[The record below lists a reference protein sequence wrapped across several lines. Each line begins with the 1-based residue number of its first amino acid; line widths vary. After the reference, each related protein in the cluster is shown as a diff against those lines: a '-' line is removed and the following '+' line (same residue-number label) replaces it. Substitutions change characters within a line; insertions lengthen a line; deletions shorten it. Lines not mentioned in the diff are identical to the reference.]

1 MLNPVAT
8 DVTNRLR
15 MAAWRL
21 WFTAIA
27 LALSTA
33 APGQQIQGGQGL
45 EPQLRTAYVINI
57 IKFVSWDTP
66 MQRIDLCINVESGL
80 RPYLSGLPSDVLGAG
95 VALNIISPIDDYAE
109 CDVLYV
115 DHSIRQRA
123 DIPRFA
129 EIIHDNLLAIGDFS
143 EALQQGFAIQFF
155 VRDLRLR
162 FAINEN
168 VLKRA
173 SYKISSKLLRLA
185 RSLG

>member
-1 MLNPVAT
+1 MSNPVAT
-8 DVTNRLR
+8 DVTNRLQ

-21 WFTAIA
+21 WLTAAA
-27 LALSTA
+27 LALSAVAT
-33 APGQQIQGGQGL
+33 GQQIQGGQGL

-57 IKFVSWDTP
+57 IKFVSWENP
-66 MQRIDLCINVESGL
+66 LQRINLCINAESGL
-80 RPYLSGLPSDVLGAG
+80 RPYLSGLPPDVLGAE

-123 DIPRFA
+123 EVPPFA
-129 EIIHDNLLAIGDFS
+129 QIIHDNMLAIGDFAD
-143 EALQQGFAIQFF
+143 ALQQGFAIQFF

-173 SYKISSKLLRLA
+173 SYRISSKLLRLA